1 MASNMSLNSSKNLA
15 SNFSEL
21 YDKKP
26 QLNNVDFTA
35 ISVYI
40 SLVGGLGIIGNVLV
54 IAAFCNYR
62 NLRTSTNTF
71 ILHLAVCNLVLAL
84 LDVIFSLPSSISH
97 KWILGLMAC
106 RFYGLT
112 YHFFCSVSLN
122 TLAIISLDRYW
133 VITKPSIGIKITI
146 RRALLCIGVSYFYT
160 IIFTIPVFLQWMKFH
175 EETFYTGCYLNFAET
190 STKSM
195 LFALMLG
202 IFLFA
207 IPFAVMMFCYCSIFA
222 SVKRKGRYAVRMR
235 PKYRNKWKFTIQRI
249 PHWRTARMIIVVI
262 FVFLLCWSPYVIVSI
277 SMAFGSNFSALTLE
291 ITLLVAKSGV
301 IYNPFIYAALNLR
314 FRTAFFEMLHCD
326 RIASRTKWGVKTR
339 VLSGATG
346 DSSGYLTSRASNC
359 PSSRALVERGGSV
372 LRTIERRSSIDPDL
386 KPSCEQEQLLKIEHG
401 ICCPHREITPP
412 EMGDSSS
419 NSDEAKIHD
428 IGQTRSKNGTNHI
441 NYCTVCI
448 VSSRKCISSI
458 YTDGNDKCI
467 CAIRDKMFVQDAR
480 KSTKSD
486 HEENR
491 TIKQKLGLSKSIS
504 TICDTERK
512 NRPVQFQCDMCQIFK
527 GGKDRGVDSS
537 KVISTKHNA
546 VSGLSNENL
555 SERIEHASC
564 ICGCQCHLKAENGT
578 RSKRPA
584 IIRERNS
591 CLHKSHFLNENMSY
605 GCYRR
610 QLDKDPAR
618 QPRINSAGK
627 HDDFSMATERKGPK
641 GYALGHSIFRRR
653 TSEGVHAEIAKK
665 TESFW
670 RRPSL
675 VIMNNVKPVAFDQNI

>member
-1 MASNMSLNSSKNLA
+1 MA
-15 SNFSEL
+15 SNFSDL

-84 LDVIFSLPSSISH
+84 LDAIFSLPSSISH
-97 KWILGLMAC
+97 KWVLGLIAC

-146 RRALLCIGVSYFYT
+146 RRAILCIAVSYFYT
-160 IIFTIPVFLQWMKFH
+160 IIFMIPVFLQWMKFH
-175 EETFYTGCYLNFAET
+175 EEAFYTGCYLNFAET
-190 STKSM
+190 TTKSM
-195 LFALMLG
+195 LYALTLG

-207 IPFAVMMFCYCSIFA
+207 VPFAVMMFCYGSIFA
-222 SVKRKGRYAVRMR
+222 SVRRKGRYAVRMR
-235 PKYRNKWKFTIQRI
+235 PKCRNKWKFTIQRI

-262 FVFLLCWSPYVIVSI
+262 FVFLLCWSPYVIVSLG
-277 SMAFGSNFSALTLE
+277 MAFGSNVSALTLE

-326 RIASRTKWGVKTR
+326 RITNRTKWGVKTR

-359 PSSRALVERGGSV
+359 PSSRALVERGGSL
-372 LRTIERRSSIDPDL
+372 LRTIERRSSIDADL
-386 KPSCEQEQLLKIEHG
+386 KPSWEQEQLLKIEQG
-401 ICCPHREITPP
+401 ICCPHREITTP
-412 EMGDSSS
+412 ELADSSS
-419 NSDEAKIHD
+419 NSEEAKIQD
-428 IGQTRSKNGTNHI
+428 IGQARPKKGANHV

-448 VSSRKCISSI
+448 MSSRKCITSI

-467 CAIRDKMFVQDAR
+467 CAIRDKLFVGDVR
-480 KSTKSD
+480 KCTKTE
-486 HEENR
+486 HENHG
-491 TIKQKLGLSKSIS
+491 TTKQKLGLSKSIS
-504 TICDTERK
+504 TICDTEGK
-512 NRPVQFQCDMCQIFK
+512 NRPVKFQCDMRQISK
-527 GGKDRGVDSS
+527 VGKDRA
-537 KVISTKHNA
+537 KVIATKHNT
-546 VSGLSNENL
+546 VSGLSNENP
-555 SERIEHASC
+555 SERIDHASC
-564 ICGCQCHLKAENGT
+564 CCGCHCRIKEENGT
-578 RSKRPA
+578 TTKRAA

-591 CLHKSHFLNENMSY
+591 CPNKRRFLNENMSC
-605 GCYRR
+605 GCNRR
-610 QLDKDPAR
+610 QLDKDLAR
-618 QPRINSAGK
+618 QSRMNSSGK
-627 HDDFSMATERKGPK
+627 NNDFGIGTERKGPK
-641 GYALGHSIFRRR
+641 GYALGHSIFGRR